1 MRIWSVCESLVSVMY
16 RSSGVLRC
24 LLGSI
29 CRGRKKVMLAS
40 VDLGC
45 HAGWVR
51 TDLDHLLGWCEQ
63 REVSV
68 SWRVL
73 ETYLVRRF
81 LKIHVDVTV
90 YVSMLSSTCLTFG
103 CSSVACSVAIVT

>member
-1 MRIWSVCESLVSVMY
+1 
-16 RSSGVLRC
+16 
-24 LLGSI
+24 
-29 CRGRKKVMLAS
+29 MLAS

-73 ETYLVRRF
+73 ATYLVRRF

-90 YVSMLSSTCLTFG
+90 CVSMLSSTCLTFAAVVPPSALLPSRHL
-103 CSSVACSVAIVT
+103 SSCPQQAGTDHRGEARSRSGGGREGTCR